1 MGENSIGMDGI
12 LEVFFF
18 WYFHIMVESTA
29 LGNIQ
34 SAFFFVYIKKVRIGG
49 VDLSYNSLAQTLFQ
63 YT

>member
-1 MGENSIGMDGI
+1 
-12 LEVFFF
+12 
-18 WYFHIMVESTA
+18 MVESTA

-34 SAFFFVYIKKVRIGG
+34 SAFFFCLYKKVRIGG